1 VSAFLW
7 PLGSDDF
14 EVEAV
19 LLAPEVEGYDD
30 EGLPLYGKP
39 SAELTVYALSLD
51 AEARVL
57 NDWEMGDWLAAHGAA
72 AEAHAIEAAIDEAVH
87 AAEMRAEG

>member
-1 VSAFLW
+1 VSTFLW
-7 PLGSDDF
+7 PLGGDDF

-19 LLAPEVEGYDD
+19 LLAPELEGYGP
-30 EGLPLYGKP
+30 EGEPLYGKP

-51 AEARVL
+51 AEPRVL
-57 NDWEMGDWLAAHGAA
+57 NDWERWDWLAAHGAA
-72 AEAHAIEAAIDEAVH
+72 AEAHAIEMAIDEAVH